1 VILLKNCYCVAT
13 SLGHGPAEAGH
24 SPAEAGHG
32 GDLFGVDILIEGN
45 RISRIGRGLPAP
57 EGAKVLDASRHVVLP
72 GLVNTHHHFYQ
83 TLTRALPAVQDA
95 KLFDWLVYLYEIW
108 KGVDEE
114 AVRWSSRLAMAELL
128 KTGCTLTT
136 DHHYLYPKGFKDDL
150 PGLQFEAASELG
162 LRFAP
167 TRGSMS
173 RSKKDGGLPP
183 DSVVQD
189 EDRILAE
196 CEATVSKFHDPAPDA
211 MRKVALA
218 PCSPF
223 SVSEKSMREAA
234 QLARRMGVRLHTHLA
249 ETSDENDYCV
259 SMYGR
264 RPLKLMEDC
273 GFIGSDV
280 WYAHGIFFDDR
291 ELALLARTK
300 TGVAH
305 CPASNMRL
313 GSGIARIREMLDLGV
328 PVGLGVDGSASNDS
342 SDMLG
347 EARQAMLLQ
356 RVRAGAG
363 LSAGSGLAASSG
375 LSAREAL
382 SIASEGGAKILGYE
396 KLGRI
401 QEGWI
406 ADLALFDVMRLE
418 YAGALSDPVA
428 ALVLCGYDH
437 GADHVVVNGEL
448 ALESGRLSSPSA
460 RAGADEETIRANAER
475 SARAL
480 LEKAGISR

>member
-1 VILLKNCYCVAT
+1 MILLKGCLAAYR
-13 SLGHGPAEAGH
+13 PEAALSGR
-24 SPAEAGHG
+24 
-32 GDLFGVDILIEGN
+32 VDILIDGN
-45 RISRIGRGLPAP
+45 RITRIAASGAAGSADGIAVP
-57 EGAKVLDASRHVVLP
+57 EGAKIIDASRHVVLP
-72 GLVNTHHHFYQ
+72 GLVNAHHHFYQ

-108 KGVDEE
+108 KGVDEN

-136 DHHYLYPKGFKDDL
+136 DHHYLYPKSFKDDL
-150 PGLQFEAASELG
+150 PGIQFEAATDLG

-196 CEATVSKFHDPAPDA
+196 CEATISKYHDPAPDA
-211 MRKVALA
+211 MRKVSLA

-234 QLARRMGVRLHTHLA
+234 ELARSRGVRLHTHLA
-249 ETSDENDYCV
+249 ETSDEEEFCV
-259 SMYGR
+259 AMYGR
-264 RPLKLMEDC
+264 RPLRLMEDC
-273 GFIGSDV
+273 GFVGSDV
-280 WYAHGIFFDDR
+280 WYAHGIYFDDA
-291 ELALLARTK
+291 ELRLLARTK

-305 CPASNMRL
+305 CPSSNMRL
-313 GSGIARIREMLDLGV
+313 GSGIARVREMLDLGV

-347 EARQAMLLQ
+347 EARQALLLQ
-356 RVRAGAG
+356 RVRYGSAG
-363 LSAGSGLAASSG
+363 LT
-375 LSAREAL
+375 AREAL
-382 SIASEGGAKILGYE
+382 GIATEGGARMLGFE

-401 QEGWI
+401 EEGWI

-418 YAGALSDPVA
+418 YTGALSDPVA
-428 ALVLCGYDH
+428 ALLLCGYNH
-437 GADHVVVNGEL
+437 GADHVIVNGKL
-448 ALESGRLSSPSA
+448 ALESGRLVGPGA
-460 RAGADEETIRANAER
+460 RAGTDEEAIRMGADRA
-475 SARAL
+475 SRAL
-480 LEKAGISR
+480 LAKAGLSA